1 VTKRTGN
8 ACFPKWEVGCPLQCA
23 QWFDRRMVTR
33 TPKGGILWSYLT
45 EDGRWYIMDVDL
57 CAALERWEFPVIDA
71 KRLDVRL
78 SQLCRDPNRDE
89 FLFQGVVIDWPDFSR
104 LHFEFRR
111 QSQLAYEDKEAAY
124 MEALMTAQSAAALQA
139 NLDALN
145 NGR

>member
-1 VTKRTGN
+1 MVHHCLRLIAGYIILPQVV
-8 ACFPKWEVGCPLQCA
+8 PKSLLA
-23 QWFDRRMVTR
+23 RAN
-33 TPKGGILWSYLT
+33 
-45 EDGRWYIMDVDL
+45 
-57 CAALERWEFPVIDA
+57 AALERWEFPVIDA